1 MQVPSPWQGCDPWRH
16 GTIEM
21 TQIMNKHWW
30 GDFYKVAKVIYYW
43 YLTCQ
48 AHNPGKSFL
57 SPEPSDLLRLNPMAP
72 AAGFIQMPLRD
83 DCQYVLVVVCMSS
96 RSAEVFPC
104 CKAEAFIV
112 SKKVLENVFST
123 WGLPQS
129 SVMEASTLLG
139 KSYQPDAVPCKCL
152 GIVTV
157 PFTYSHEAG
166 SQAVCAQTGL
176 VFVVVITPH

>member
-1 MQVPSPWQGCDPWRH
+1 
-16 GTIEM
+16 
-21 TQIMNKHWW
+21 
-30 GDFYKVAKVIYYW
+30 
-43 YLTCQ
+43 
-48 AHNPGKSFL
+48 
-57 SPEPSDLLRLNPMAP
+57 
-72 AAGFIQMPLRD
+72 
-83 DCQYVLVVVCMSS
+83 MSS